1 MTADV
6 LHAECLWTLAL
17 CVALVLLADPVSAQ
31 PPQRSEQVVVAR
43 LIVDARVVD
52 DDGHAVKGLD
62 ADDFDV
68 RIGGQPVRVESA
80 QWIGGAEP
88 APGPL
93 ASTSLGGVV
102 GTGPRGRLVVF
113 VVQKS
118 LQRDRLAGLLR
129 ILHDSGRLLEA
140 LTPDDRV
147 AVLSFDSHLKIWLD
161 FTDDLDRVR
170 TVLTDEIMFSEPGPL
185 EGGDGVSMT
194 AGLSRDA
201 GRSTYAME
209 DALARLGH
217 ALEPLP
223 GAKSVIL
230 IGYGFGEMTV
240 ALGMVGSRANPGYDK
255 ARDALHSARAAVF
268 SLDVTDVDYHTFEH
282 GLETVSTE
290 TGGFFV
296 RTRNRARRAIAQ
308 VADALVGHYV
318 LFTQVP
324 EIEPGTHAIEVDL
337 VGGQGTVFART
348 TYVN

>member
-1 MTADV
+1 MTADS
-6 LHAECLWTLAL
+6 LRGDRSWRFAL
-17 CVALVLLADPVSAQ
+17 CLAFVCPASSAAAQ
-31 PPQRSEQVVVAR
+31 PPQPHEQVDVAR

-52 DDGHAVKGLD
+52 DDGHAITGLD

-68 RIGGQPVRVESA
+68 RIGGRSVRVESA

-88 APGPL
+88 ARGPL

-129 ILHDSGRLLEA
+129 ILQDSGRLLEA
-140 LTPDDRV
+140 LTPHDRV

-185 EGGDGVSMT
+185 EGGGGVSMM

-240 ALGMVGSRANPGYDK
+240 ALGMVGSRANPGYDE
-255 ARDALHSARAAVF
+255 ARDALLGARVAVF

-296 RTRNRARRAIAQ
+296 RTRNRTRRAIAQ

-318 LFTQVP
+318 LFTEVP
-324 EIEPGTHAIEVDL
+324 EVEPGTHAIEVDL

-348 TYVN
+348 MYTH